1 MAFRAQVCWQAMSI
15 LDVAYCEL
23 LNAATFGAFL
33 DSSKIQAVGCTKPDC
48 MVCSADTLTALCPGL
63 HPPLP
68 LLGVLKIRVQ
78 YIKGLNF
85 MDLK

>member
-1 MAFRAQVCWQAMSI
+1 MAFRARVCWRAMSI
-15 LDVAYCEL
+15 LNVAYCGL

-33 DSSKIQAVGCTKPDC
+33 DSKIQAVGCTKPHRT
-48 MVCSADTLTALCPGL
+48 VCSTDTLTAPCPGL

-68 LLGVLKIRVQ
+68 PLRVLKIRVQ